1 MNHELPFVYWIPAAR
16 PYRPFS
22 FQVSEFQDFYESDSL
37 NDFLCSASGPFSLE
51 FPRLE
56 GFPSLI
62 STGLSSAI
70 TTSDAAPRTSLA
82 WTASVGCCVPRTS
95 LAGTASVG
103 CLRMSYRPTDLRIFA
118 SSDQPAF
125 ASSHLRTFAPSLVI
139 HPIFSL
145 TNSSGPLSAL
155 TASDI
160 ERSRKISSQALL
172 GAARTVAATAEEPH
186 PDETD
191 DHSLTGYV
199 SIRYGDFFP
208 VHYIYIW
215 LRRHLHGDIANMCF
229 EEYSY

>member
-1 MNHELPFVYWIPAAR
+1 MNYRLMYWIPAAR

-62 STGLSSAI
+62 FTGLSSAI

-103 CLRMSYRPTDLRIFA
+103 RLRMSYRPTDLRIFA
-118 SSDQPAF
+118 SSDQPTF

-145 TNSSGPLSAL
+145 MMRKSLRIFPLTKPL
-155 TASDI
+155 PL
-160 ERSRKISSQALL
+160 RSRTPTRLTSLLSLTTSQLLWRLFPCPLHMEMGLVSLALYLSMRRPPHVHWLRWWPCTCSLHAYLCISS
-172 GAARTVAATAEEPH
+172 P
-186 PDETD
+186 
-191 DHSLTGYV
+191 
-199 SIRYGDFFP
+199 
-208 VHYIYIW
+208 
-215 LRRHLHGDIANMCF
+215 
-229 EEYSY
+229 